1 VAGIATDARAN
12 LAGVNVVSVG
22 PLVAEQEPGGVQYSV
37 VVIVP
42 NKTGNDFGSSYVMFD
57 IAQDPFMAT
66 VYRTALIIALEE
78 FFGWVQIFDARQILP
93 KRVAKRAH
101 GSGRRRAHARAL
113 DQLIPTRRRCSFVSV
128 ILGCRWQRGGK
139 EHDAI

>member
-42 NKTGNDFGSSYVMFD
+42 NKTGNDFGSSYVMLD
-57 IAQDPFMAT
+57 IARDPFMAT

-78 FFGWVQIFDARQILP
+78 FFARFSTLAKYCQKEWP
-93 KRVAKRAH
+93 SEYMDRAVAELMRER
-101 GSGRRRAHARAL
+101 S
-113 DQLIPTRRRCSFVSV
+113 IN
-128 ILGCRWQRGGK
+128 
-139 EHDAI
+139 